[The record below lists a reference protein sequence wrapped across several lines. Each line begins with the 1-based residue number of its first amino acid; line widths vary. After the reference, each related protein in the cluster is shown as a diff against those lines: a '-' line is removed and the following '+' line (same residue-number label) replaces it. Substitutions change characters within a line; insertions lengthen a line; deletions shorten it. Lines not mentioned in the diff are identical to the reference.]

1 MRKLLFAAVVGASL
15 LAALVG
21 GSFALAKNDKG
32 GGVRAKLIGYN
43 EVPSVSTAAKGKFR
57 ATIDHQDTIEYEL
70 SYAGI
75 EGGTAVAGHIHL
87 GQRHTNGGV
96 SAFLCGGGDK
106 PACPSP
112 GGTVKGTIDAADVI
126 GPAGQGIAA
135 GQIDE
140 LIRAIRAG
148 ATYANVHSTV
158 YPGGEIR
165 GQVKGGKGKGG
176 GGDHDDDRN
185 DDHDDD
191 D

>member
-1 MRKLLFAAVVGASL
+1 MRKLLFAAVIGASL
-15 LAALVG
+15 LVALVG
-21 GSFALAKNDKG
+21 GSFALAKDDKR

-43 EVPSVSTAAKGKFR
+43 EVPSVSTAAKGQFR
-57 ATIDHQDTIEYEL
+57 ATIGQDNRTIEYEL
-70 SYAGI
+70 SFEHI

-126 GPAGQGIAA
+126 GPAVQGIAA

-140 LIRAIRAG
+140 LVRAIRAG
-148 ATYANVHSTV
+148 ATYANVHSTNF
-158 YPGGEIR
+158 PGGEIR
-165 GQVKGGKGKGG
+165 GQLKGG
-176 GGDHDDDRN
+176 GGNHGKRDGDDNDDN
-185 DDHDDD
+185 DDHDD
-191 D
+191 